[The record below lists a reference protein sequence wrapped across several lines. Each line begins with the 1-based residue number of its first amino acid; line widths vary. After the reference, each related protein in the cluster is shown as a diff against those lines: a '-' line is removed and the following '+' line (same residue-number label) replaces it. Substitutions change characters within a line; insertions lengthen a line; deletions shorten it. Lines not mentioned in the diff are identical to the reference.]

1 MQFIL
6 TEQTG
11 TVVCGPHFPRIEYV
25 TLEIL
30 QTMTM
35 LVVFGGIKTH
45 LEEKRLKF
53 SQQTKKNQ

>member
-11 TVVCGPHFPRIEYV
+11 TVVCGPNCPRTENV

-35 LVVFGGIKTH
+35 LVLFGGIKTH
-45 LEEKRLKF
+45 LEEKRHRF
-53 SQQTKKNQ
+53 SQQRKQ